1 MSGKKLRNKKR
12 KRKRTVARSAVRF
25 VVLLILLMFTAAAAF
40 LQVEDLV
47 GSVEVL
53 VFPRVYERF
62 RACCEKDERIFVS
75 GRVSLEDNKNAKLL
89 ADRLCRFQ
97 DVPQDL
103 WLRFPTMEA
112 YQERAQEILQI
123 LSRSQSQAQGAPLAG
138 RIVIYV
144 ASPRSIKDLR
154 FPGKMFLP
162 PAMIRALEE
171 AFGQENVSL
180 VPGRAR
186 L

>member
-1 MSGKKLRNKKR
+1 LATFALSSVSVIIFITSLSFNSTLIIRHSKPFVKGFRKKDFDKFLTIGEQKIA
-12 KRKRTVARSAVRF
+12 TV
-25 VVLLILLMFTAAAAF
+25 ILL
-40 LQVEDLV
+40 
-47 GSVEVL
+47 
-53 VFPRVYERF
+53 
-62 RACCEKDERIFVS
+62 C
-75 GRVSLEDNKNAKLL
+75 KL
-89 ADRLCRFQ
+89 C
-97 DVPQDL
+97 P
-103 WLRFPTMEA
+103 
-112 YQERAQEILQI
+112 
-123 LSRSQSQAQGAPLAG
+123 GAPLAG

-180 VPGRAR
+180 VPGSAR